1 MHGRMTAL
9 RLLETLGPFFFH
21 AAGVI
26 PVCERKQRRK
36 VFSLLKPEASQTST
50 ECISGCS
57 RINFC
62 ACATRYP
69 AMNSGKE
76 TPICPLM
83 QADIFRSLTR
93 YSCLSS
99 TKSVI
104 RRCRSQDCYTPLK
117 AERANDAKVYEAE
130 KFTTYTLTGYISMHY
145 SIKKQVCPVSNKIAI
160 FAPNLFREI

>member
-9 RLLETLGPFFFH
+9 RLFGNLGAFLFPRCGSH
-21 AAGVI
+21 SRLRTEAAQ
-26 PVCERKQRRK
+26 E
-36 VFSLLKPEASQTST
+36 SLFVVEARGFPDLHGML
-50 ECISGCS
+50 SGCS

-145 SIKKQVCPVSNKIAI
+145 SIKKQVFPVSNKIAI